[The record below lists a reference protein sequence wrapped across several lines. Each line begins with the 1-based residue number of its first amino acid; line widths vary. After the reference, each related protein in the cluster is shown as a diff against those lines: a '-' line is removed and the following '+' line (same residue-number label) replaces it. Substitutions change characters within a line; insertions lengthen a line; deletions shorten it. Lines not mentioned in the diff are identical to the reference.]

1 MLPLPSARR
10 VRSSITS
17 RSCIVSSV
25 SRRWRGSDAVPPRDG
40 ALRRADR
47 GASGFAAL
55 RHLDGAI
62 RSITPPRR
70 RDTRLP
76 EPRSWKTDAAIAP
89 VASVAAFLIFT
100 TRACGADWRQAL
112 AGSTLRSSAWGRRGP
127 VRSRGTVA
135 EVCPRS
141 GSIRSRS
148 STHPAERQ
156 ASQRARAA
164 GVAAVASER
173 PCLQHS
179 RRRRVSLPRTAPAS
193 SGSYQCQC
201 LGQPKEHIRPHAID
215 ASSRRAVA

>member
-1 MLPLPSARR
+1 MARQRCGPAAGRSIAAGGSGR
-10 VRSSITS
+10 VW
-17 RSCIVSSV
+17 V
-25 SRRWRGSDAVPPRDG
+25 
-40 ALRRADR
+40 
-47 GASGFAAL
+47 AAL

-62 RSITPPRR
+62 RSTTPPRR

-76 EPRSWKTDAAIAP
+76 EPCSWKTDAAIAP

-100 TRACGADWRQAL
+100 SRACGAAWRQAL

-148 STHPAERQ
+148 STQPAERQ

-179 RRRRVSLPRTAPAS
+179 RRRRVSLPRTR
-193 SGSYQCQC
+193 SGLVGQLSVPV
-201 LGQPKEHIRPHAID
+201 LGQPRSTSTRTPPTRRNVSQV
-215 ASSRRAVA
+215 ASLSEPQDKWLPRQTPPT

>member
-1 MLPLPSARR
+1 M
-10 VRSSITS
+10 
-17 RSCIVSSV
+17 
-25 SRRWRGSDAVPPRDG
+25 
-40 ALRRADR
+40 
-47 GASGFAAL
+47 

-76 EPRSWKTDAAIAP
+76 EPCSWKTDAAIAP

-148 STHPAERQ
+148 STHRAERQ

-193 SGSYQCQC
+193 SGSYQCYQG
-201 LGQPKEHIRPHAID
+201 LELPRSTARHQRVAKQ
-215 ASSRRAVA
+215 SRNAQHPARDTWLPRQTPPT

>member
-1 MLPLPSARR
+1 MR
-10 VRSSITS
+10 
-17 RSCIVSSV
+17 
-25 SRRWRGSDAVPPRDG
+25 SRRGTEHCGGRIGARLGCSLAAPRWGDSQHH
-40 ALRRADR
+40 ASTTARHAAARAMFMENRRCNCTCSLRR
-47 GASGFAAL
+47 
-55 RHLDGAI
+55 
-62 RSITPPRR
+62 SI
-70 RDTRLP
+70 
-76 EPRSWKTDAAIAP
+76 
-89 VASVAAFLIFT
+89 LIFT

-112 AGSTLRSSAWGRRGP
+112 AGSTLRSSARGRRGP

-141 GSIRSRS
+141 GSIRSTAPPRGA
-148 STHPAERQ
+148 PGFAARERR
-156 ASQRARAA
+156 ASRP
-164 GVAAVASER
+164 VASVR

>member
-1 MLPLPSARR
+1 MARQRCGPAAGRSIAAGGSGR
-10 VRSSITS
+10 VW
-17 RSCIVSSV
+17 V
-25 SRRWRGSDAVPPRDG
+25 
-40 ALRRADR
+40 
-47 GASGFAAL
+47 AAL

-76 EPRSWKTDAAIAP
+76 EPCSWKTDAAIAP

-100 TRACGADWRQAL
+100 SRACGQASRQAL
-112 AGSTLRSSAWGRRGP
+112 AGSTLRSSARGRRGP
-127 VRSRGTVA
+127 LRSRGTVA

-141 GSIRSRS
+141 GSIRSTAPTTRS
-148 STHPAERQ
+148 ARLRSARERR
-156 ASQRARAA
+156 ASRP
-164 GVAAVASER
+164 VASVR

-201 LGQPKEHIRPHAID
+201 LGQPGAHPPARHRRVVATR
-215 ASSRRAVA
+215 SRITQ

>member
-1 MLPLPSARR
+1 MARQRCGPAAGRSIAAGGSGR
-10 VRSSITS
+10 VW
-17 RSCIVSSV
+17 V
-25 SRRWRGSDAVPPRDG
+25 
-40 ALRRADR
+40 
-47 GASGFAAL
+47 AAL

-62 RSITPPRR
+62 RSTTPPRR

-76 EPRSWKTDAAIAP
+76 EPCSWKTDAAIAP

-148 STHPAERQ
+148 STHRHLAERQ

-164 GVAAVASER
+164 GVAASRIGSPVPPAQPAPPCVAASHR
-173 PCLQHS
+173 SGLVGQLSVPVPGALRQGAHPPA
-179 RRRRVSLPRTAPAS
+179 RHRRVVATR
-193 SGSYQCQC
+193 
-201 LGQPKEHIRPHAID
+201 
-215 ASSRRAVA
+215 SRITQ